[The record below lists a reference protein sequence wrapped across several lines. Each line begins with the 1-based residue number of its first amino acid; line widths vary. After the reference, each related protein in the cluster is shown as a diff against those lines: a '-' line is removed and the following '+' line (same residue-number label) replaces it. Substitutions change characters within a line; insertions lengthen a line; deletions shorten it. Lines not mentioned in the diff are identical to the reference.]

1 MSDQATFDKYK
12 DLFEK
17 RAFAHLATLMPDGS
31 PQVTP
36 VWVDY
41 DGTHLIV
48 NTARGRQKDRNL
60 QKDSRVAVEIQDPD
74 NPYRY
79 MQVRG
84 RVAEMTEAG
93 ADASIDKLAKKY
105 MGVDTYPYRRPGEQR
120 VIVRIQVEKVS
131 GMGMD

>member
-41 DGTHLIV
+41 DGTHIIV

-60 QKDSRVAVEIQDPD
+60 QKDSRVAIEVQDPD

-79 MQVRG
+79 VQVRG
-84 RVAEMTEAG
+84 RVSEMTEAG
-93 ADASIDKLAKKY
+93 ANESIDKLAKKY
-105 MGVDTYPYRRPGEQR
+105 MGLDKYPYHRPGDQR
-120 VIVRIQVEKVS
+120 VIVRIQIEKVS